1 MPMDFPDMNS
11 LKRAAEL
18 RKFREPLKNETED
31 AFRAAL
37 ADHVQPI
44 NLIESIEIRSKVG
57 WNQFMRQMVRTA
69 FLKNR

>member
-18 RKFREPLKNETED
+18 HKFREPLKNETED

-57 WNQFMRQMVRTA
+57 WNQFMRQMVLTA